1 MSTMK
6 RRAFTLVEL
15 ITVLAITAVLL
26 TIIIIPMIQAFSF
39 TRAAEGFATA
49 QESGRRLIE
58 QITREIE
65 NSAGVRDNDGD
76 KGSLAVVVPGLDGT
90 DVTVLAPY
98 AKLDIL
104 MPAKGDPSN
113 RRNGAYVNPDT
124 GVADPTTAAP
134 LGQVNLPV
142 APGLTIKR
150 YFISLKNPLNA
161 QGTGPG
167 RYYNPYVDYVRTGG
181 ANWQSVGEGEDN
193 LYVLRVM
200 EVAPIIFVGGSFQ
213 VNTEFFA
220 DDDGDGRPDLDD
232 PFFMSLDAPGGP
244 VLTAPQRAAKIAR
257 IKAWVRKSTIITE
270 FRRFDMIQPLINKA
284 TRALIGVGN
293 VPRLN
298 TLIQFRP
305 TSVASEPASGAV
317 ALALGNES
325 DNAANLSPD
334 VFRTKSGAWSS
345 AVVRFYPS
353 GYDPGNIA
361 ANDYLVGRFDARAG
375 GRGYRVYHYDPDD
388 DADND
393 DRNGDTNDL
402 EVFDVA
408 AYLDWSANGSV
419 YPLTRGMVSA
429 SNTSG
434 WLTNPA
440 LRNRFAPFIPDLAG
454 GKVFTSFGIDQW
466 GIDDPSGTVAPR
478 ADDNLPSKATGL
490 ELTPTSDPAPPGL
503 FSDAIYQ
510 NDINR
515 QFNKVWADNPAL
527 RVPGGV
533 HRFIDLRVTNQ
544 ADGTPSPLH
553 PDPTIGFSQARIV
566 PGSEVVIGPDQNPG
580 PNYGQPVRY
589 VRVTRNPGKNQYAIN
604 YADLAEPNWAL
615 LGYPAPPVAYTA
627 TDFTSAILQPRY
639 KAGYIQ
645 LNSDPNLPLP
655 GNASIIVNYKVQF
668 TRPGDTVAVD
678 YDTRQLMSILLTI
691 RNYPQSTAFP
701 TPQTLTL
708 QGTAPVR
715 NFIR

>member
-1 MSTMK
+1 MSRMM

-15 ITVLAITAVLL
+15 LTVLAITAIML

-39 TRAAEGFATA
+39 TRAAEGFTTA

-65 NSAGVRDNDGD
+65 NSAGVRDNDGNR
-76 KGSLAVVVPGLDGT
+76 GSLAVVVPGWDGT
-90 DVTVLAPY
+90 DVTALAPY

-124 GVADPTTAAP
+124 GIADPTSPAP
-134 LGQVNLPV
+134 MGQVNLPV
-142 APGLTIKR
+142 SPGLTIKR
-150 YFISLKNPLNA
+150 YYISLKNPLND

-167 RYYNPYVDYVRTGG
+167 RYYNPYVDYVRDTGQR
-181 ANWQSVGEGEDN
+181 WQNIGIGEDN
-193 LYVLRVM
+193 LYVLRVA
-200 EVAPIIFVGGSFQ
+200 EVAPIIFQGGTFQ
-213 VNTEFFA
+213 INAEFFA
-220 DDDGDGRPDLDD
+220 DDDGDGRADLDD

-257 IKAWVRKSTIITE
+257 IRAWVRKSIIVSE
-270 FRRFDMIQPLINKA
+270 FRRFDMIQPLFDKGS
-284 TRALIGVGN
+284 RALLVAGN
-293 VPRLN
+293 VPRIN

-305 TSVASEPASGAV
+305 TTVASEPATGAV

-325 DNAANLSPD
+325 DSAANLSPD
-334 VFRTKSGAWSS
+334 VFRTKNGAWSS

-353 GYDPGNIA
+353 GYNPGDLNN
-361 ANDYLVGRFDARAG
+361 NDYMVGRFDARAAN
-375 GRGYRVYHYDPDD
+375 RGYRLYHYDPDSD
-388 DADND
+388 PDND
-393 DRNGDTNDL
+393 DRNGDNNDL
-402 EVFDVA
+402 ELFDVA
-408 AYLDWSANGSV
+408 AYLDWTSAGAI

-429 SNTSG
+429 DGNSG
-434 WLTNPA
+434 WLSNAA
-440 LRNRFAPFIPDLAG
+440 LRSRFAPFIPDLAG
-454 GKVFTSFGIDQW
+454 GKVLTSFGIHEW
-466 GIDDPSGTVAPR
+466 GIDDPTGTLPPR
-478 ADDNLPSKATGL
+478 PDENLPSKGTGP
-490 ELTPTSDPAPPGL
+490 ELTPLTDPAPVGL
-503 FSDAIYQ
+503 FSDLIYQ
-510 NDINR
+510 NNINR
-515 QFNKVWADNPAL
+515 QFNKIWADNPSL
-527 RVPGGV
+527 QVPGGV
-533 HRFIDLRVTNQ
+533 HRYIDLRVTNQ

-553 PDPTIGFSQARIV
+553 PDPTIGFAQARIV

-589 VRVTRNPGKNQYAIN
+589 IRVTRNPGKNQYAIN
-604 YADLAEPNWAL
+604 YANLAEPDWVL
-615 LGYPAPPVAYTA
+615 LGYPAPPAVYTP
-627 TDFTSAILQPRY
+627 TDFVSAVLQPRY

-655 GNASIIVNYKVQF
+655 GNAAIVVSYKFQF
-668 TRPGDTVAVD
+668 SRPGDTVAVD
-678 YDTRQLMSILLTI
+678 YDTRQLISILLTI

-701 TPQTLTL
+701 NPQTMTL

>member
-1 MSTMK
+1 MK

-124 GVADPTTAAP
+124 GVADPTSPAP

-142 APGLTIKR
+142 APGLTMKR

-181 ANWQSVGEGEDN
+181 AKWQSVGEGEDN

-200 EVAPIIFVGGSFQ
+200 EVAPIIFVGGVFQ

-257 IKAWVRKSTIITE
+257 IQAWVRKSTIITE

-284 TRALIGVGN
+284 NRALIAVGN

-305 TSVASEPASGAV
+305 TSVASEPATGAV

-325 DNAANLSPD
+325 DNAASLSPD

-375 GRGYRVYHYDPDD
+375 GRGYRIYHYDPDN

-408 AYLDWSANGSV
+408 AYLDWTANGSV

-440 LRNRFAPFIPDLAG
+440 LRNRFAPFIPDLAA
-454 GKVFTSFGIDQW
+454 GKVYTSFGIDQW
-466 GIDDPSGTVAPR
+466 GIDDPTGTVAPR
-478 ADDNLPSKATGL
+478 ADDNLPSKGTGQ

-503 FSDAIYQ
+503 FSDALYQ

-515 QFNKVWADNPAL
+515 QFNKVWADNPSL

-533 HRFIDLRVTNQ
+533 HRFVDLRVTNQ

-553 PDPTIGFSQARIV
+553 PDPTIGFAQARIV
-566 PGSEVVIGPDQNPG
+566 PGSEVIIGPDQNPG

-604 YADLAEPNWAL
+604 YADLTEPNWAL

-627 TDFTSAILQPRY
+627 TDFTSAVLQPRY

>member
-1 MSTMK
+1 MSRLT

-39 TRAAEGFATA
+39 TRAAEGFTTA

-65 NSAGVRDNDGD
+65 NSAGVRDNDGNR
-76 KGSLAVVVPGLDGT
+76 GSLAVVVPGFDGT

-104 MPAKGDPSN
+104 LPAKGDPSN

-124 GVADPTTAAP
+124 GVADPTADAP

-142 APGLTIKR
+142 SPGLTVKR

-161 QGTGPG
+161 AGTGPG
-167 RYYNPYVDYVRTGG
+167 RYYNPYVDYVRGG
-181 ANWQSVGEGEDN
+181 NQQWQTVGEGEDN
-193 LYVLRVM
+193 LYVLRVA
-200 EVAPIIFVGGSFQ
+200 EVAPIIFVGGTFQ

-220 DDDGDGRPDLDD
+220 DDDGDGRADLDD
-232 PFFMSLDAPGGP
+232 PFFMALDAPGGP

-257 IKAWVRKSTIITE
+257 MQAWTRKSTIITE
-270 FRRFDMIQPLINKA
+270 FRRFDMIQPLINKR
-284 TRALIGVGN
+284 TRTLITVGN
-293 VPRLN
+293 VPRMN

-305 TSVASEPASGAV
+305 TTVASEPATGAV
-317 ALALGNES
+317 ALALGSES

-334 VFRTKSGAWSS
+334 VFRTKNGAWSS
-345 AVVRFYPS
+345 AIVRFYPT
-353 GYDPGNIA
+353 GYNPGNIN
-361 ANDYLVGRFDARAG
+361 ANDYLIGRFDARAA
-375 GRGYRVYHYDPDD
+375 GRGYRVYHYDPDND
-388 DADND
+388 PDND
-393 DRNGDTNDL
+393 DRNGDNNDL
-402 EVFDVA
+402 ELFDVA
-408 AYLDWSANGSV
+408 AYLDWSANGAV
-419 YPLTRGMVSA
+419 YPLTRGMASA
-429 SNTSG
+429 NANSG
-434 WLTNPA
+434 WAGNAA
-440 LRNRFAPFIPDLAG
+440 LRSRFAPFIPDLAG
-454 GKVFTSFGIDQW
+454 GKILTSFGIDQW
-466 GIDDPSGTVAPR
+466 GIDDPTGTVPPR
-478 ADDNLPSKATGL
+478 ADDNLPSKGTGA
-490 ELTPTSDPAPPGL
+490 ELTPTTDPTPPGL

-515 QFNKVWADNPAL
+515 QFNKVWADNPTL
-527 RVPGGV
+527 QVPGGV
-533 HRFIDLRVTNQ
+533 HRFLDLRLTAQ

-553 PDPTIGFSQARIV
+553 PDPAIGFAQARIV
-566 PGSEVVIGPDQNPG
+566 PGSDIVIGPDQNPG

-589 VRVTRNPGKNQYAIN
+589 IRVTRNPGKNQYAIN
-604 YADLAEPNWAL
+604 YADLQEPDWTL
-615 LGYPAPPVAYTA
+615 LGYPAPPAAYTP
-627 TDFTSAILQPRY
+627 TNFVSAVLQPRY
-639 KAGYIQ
+639 KAGYVQ

-655 GNASIIVNYKVQF
+655 GNAAIIVNYKVQF
-668 TRPGDTVAVD
+668 TRTGDTVAVD

-701 TPQTLTL
+701 SPQTLTL

>member
-375 GRGYRVYHYDPDD
+375 GRGYRVYHYDPDN

>member
-1 MSTMK
+1 MK

-39 TRAAEGFATA
+39 TRAAEGFTTA

-142 APGLTIKR
+142 APGLTVKR

-200 EVAPIIFVGGSFQ
+200 EVAPIIFVGGVFQ

-257 IKAWVRKSTIITE
+257 IQAWVRKSTIITE

-375 GRGYRVYHYDPDD
+375 GRGYRVYHYDPDN

-533 HRFIDLRVTNQ
+533 HRFVDLRLTNQ

-566 PGSEVVIGPDQNPG
+566 PGSEVIIGPDQNPG

-627 TDFTSAILQPRY
+627 TDFTSAVLQPRY

>member
-1 MSTMK
+1 MK
-6 RRAFTLVEL
+6 RRAFTLIEL

-124 GVADPTTAAP
+124 GVADPTSAAP

-142 APGLTIKR
+142 APGLTVKR

-181 ANWQSVGEGEDN
+181 ADWQTVGEGEDN
-193 LYVLRVM
+193 LYVLRVV
-200 EVAPIIFVGGSFQ
+200 EVAPIIFVGGVFQ
-213 VNTEFFA
+213 VNSEFFA
-220 DDDGDGRPDLDD
+220 DDDADGRPDLDD

-257 IKAWVRKSTIITE
+257 IQAWVRKSTIITE
-270 FRRFDMIQPLINKA
+270 FRRFDMIQPLINKS

-375 GRGYRVYHYDPDD
+375 GRGYRVYHYDPDN

-429 SNTSG
+429 SNTSA

-515 QFNKVWADNPAL
+515 QFNKVWADNPTL

-566 PGSEVVIGPDQNPG
+566 PGSEVIIGPDQNPG

-589 VRVTRNPGKNQYAIN
+589 VRVTRNPGKNQYSIN
-604 YADLAEPNWAL
+604 YADLTEPNWAL

-627 TDFTSAILQPRY
+627 TDFTSAVLQPRY